1 MKTISIASQK
11 GGTGKSTTA
20 SALTAWLYNHGKKV
34 LAIDL
39 DAQANLTLIKDLE
52 GKKPDIQDVLQGKAL
67 PEVAIRPTETGDMI
81 PANRYLGSYTPNKT
95 NALQAVL
102 KPIENK
108 YDYCII
114 DNSPSLDA
122 MTICSLVASDAVLI
136 PCKADRF
143 SLNALQEFTE
153 TYKAARKISP
163 KLQNIGI
170 FYTMF
175 NSRATANKLLQEQI
189 NDFANSNGIKVYQ
202 TVIRRCIT
210 VEEAEYMANLFEYA
224 PRSNA
229 ASDFDNLFSE
239 ILKTL

>member
-11 GGTGKSTTA
+11 GGTGKTSTA
-20 SALTAWLYNHGKKV
+20 AALTAWLYNKGKKV

-39 DAQANLTLIKDLE
+39 DPQCDLTLIKDLE
-52 GKKPDIQDVLQGKAL
+52 GKKPDALDVLRGKAL
-67 PEVAIRPTETGDMI
+67 PEVAIRHTETGDMI
-81 PANRYLGSYTPNKT
+81 PASRYLGSYTPNKT
-95 NALQAVL
+95 NALQAIL

-108 YDYCII
+108 YNYCII

-122 MTICSLVASDAVLI
+122 LTICSLVASDAVLI

-143 SLNALQEFTE
+143 SLDALREFSE

-163 KLQNIGI
+163 KLQHIGI
-170 FYTMF
+170 FYSMF
-175 NSRATANKLLQEQI
+175 NGRATANRLLQAQI
-189 NDFANSNGIKVYQ
+189 NDFADSNGIKVYQ
-202 TVIRRCIT
+202 TVIRRCVVI
-210 VEEAEYMANLFEYA
+210 EEAEFMPNIFEYA